1 MNIWWYLY
9 LVPAVFSIVASIYGT
24 VWVDEDDLTLKDLTA
39 MVSLAVIPVLNIV
52 VAVGICSWYLD
63 KFAKNSVMERVV
75 IKGRKR

>member
-24 VWVDEDDLTLKDLTA
+24 VWIDEDDLTVKELTA
-39 MVSLAVIPVLNIV
+39 MVSLAVIPVFNIV
-52 VAVGICSWYLD
+52 VSVGICAWYLD
-63 KFAKNSVMERVV
+63 KFARASVMERVV